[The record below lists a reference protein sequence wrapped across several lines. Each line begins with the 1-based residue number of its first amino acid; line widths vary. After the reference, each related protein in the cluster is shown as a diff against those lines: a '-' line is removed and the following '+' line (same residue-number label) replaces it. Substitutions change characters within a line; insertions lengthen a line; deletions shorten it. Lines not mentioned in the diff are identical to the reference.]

1 MKTYTIRV
9 SEETGAVRLE
19 TDGSVVVGF
28 GPYSRTIHALEAL
41 LSPRGLEV
49 ETWPDEIVTG
59 EINEEDDHYAEE

>member
-1 MKTYTIRV
+1 MKTYTIMV

-19 TDGSVVVGF
+19 TDGSVIVGF

-41 LSPRGLEV
+41 LSPHGLEV

-59 EINEEDDHYAEE
+59 EISKEDEHYAEE